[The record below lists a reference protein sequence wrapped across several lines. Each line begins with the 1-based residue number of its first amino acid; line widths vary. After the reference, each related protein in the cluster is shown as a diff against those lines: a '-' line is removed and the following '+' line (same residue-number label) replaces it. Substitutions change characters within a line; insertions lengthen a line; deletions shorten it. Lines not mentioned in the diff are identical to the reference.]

1 VNPSLGLLALAFSL
15 SVGVSGVRSP
25 EVAQIYERS
34 ITPTFHGHFAV
45 RPLSFVGVG
54 LQFSYGVRTGTG
66 VQTQSLAPASEEA
79 KLHTGTFG
87 LRVEG
92 RFETSAHQPVV
103 PYAVAGPLFTFYR
116 ESVGATQVSG
126 GKPGALVGFGL
137 AFLLTPETSWSMQPR
152 PRLDGVYLVVEGG
165 HRWAKWASGE
175 GLDLGGWHVHAG
187 VEVAVR

>member
-45 RPLSFVGVG
+45 RPLSVVGFG
-54 LQFSYGVRTGTG
+54 MQFSYGVRHGTG
-66 VQTQSLAPASEEA
+66 VQTQSLAPSGERAD
-79 KLHTGTFG
+79 LHVGTVG

-92 RFETSAHQPVV
+92 RFETAVHQPVV

-116 ESVGATQVSG
+116 ESVGATQVAG
-126 GKPGALVGFGL
+126 GKPGALLGFGL
-137 AFLLTPETSWSMQPR
+137 AFQLTPEASWSMQRR
-152 PRLDGVYLVVEGG
+152 PRLDGIFLVVEGG
-165 HRWAKWASGE
+165 HRWAKWPSGE